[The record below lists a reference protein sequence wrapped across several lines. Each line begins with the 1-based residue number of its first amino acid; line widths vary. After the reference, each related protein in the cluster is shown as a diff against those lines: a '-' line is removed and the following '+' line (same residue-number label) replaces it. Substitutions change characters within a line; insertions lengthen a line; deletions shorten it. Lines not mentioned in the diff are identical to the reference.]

1 MNAKGRRRAELL
13 LALGVVALAGV
24 VAWQT
29 AAVPSSPAY
38 AQVGPKVFPAGV
50 AVGLLLLG
58 LALGWQSLTG
68 SWSGEDEAADPVP
81 VDWQALAWL
90 GAGLVL
96 NVALIGVLGFVLSS
110 TLLFVC
116 VARAFGS
123 RRPARDAAIAL
134 LFSLV
139 TYVGFDRILGISIGA
154 GVFEE
159 LF

>member
-1 MNAKGRRRAELL
+1 VNAKGRRRAELL

-50 AVGLLLLG
+50 AVGLLVLG
-58 LALGWQSLTG
+58 LALGWQALTG
-68 SWSGEDEAADPVP
+68 RRNGDDDAEDTVP
-81 VDWQALAWL
+81 VDWHALAWL

-96 NVALIGVLGFVLSS
+96 NVALIGVIGFVLSS
-110 TLLFVC
+110 TILFVC

-123 RRPARDAAIAL
+123 RRPARDAAIAV

-139 TYVGFDRILGISIGA
+139 TYIGFDRVLGISIGA